1 MAVKGLDI
9 FKMTPK
15 KNCKECGF
23 PTCMAFSMKVAAGT
37 AEVGACPYI
46 SDENKASLS
55 EATAPPMKSI
65 KIGKGATEAT
75 LGGETVMFRHEK
87 TYVSKPL
94 FAAAVSDVDSPEKI
108 DKIFQDLKD
117 VYYDRI
123 GEDMFAEVVSVRFV
137 EDVNRFVELLN
148 KVKEIGRIPM
158 AVTENK
164 EAAEAAA
171 PILAETGGILVAA
184 NKENAAEMAA
194 LAQANDIVLGVSG
207 ASIEDL
213 HDAVEAVEK
222 AGWKKLIL
230 NVGTKSIKEAYR
242 NAVDIRAAALKGED
256 RTFGYPSVVFVN
268 ELADGN
274 EQMEVALASMFVLRY
289 GSIIVMTDVDYAK
302 ALPLFGL
309 RQNIY
314 TDPQKPMRVEPKI
327 YEFNKADDESPVLV
341 TVDFALSY
349 FVISGE
355 IERSKV
361 PSYLIIPDAGGY
373 SVLTAWAAG
382 KFGSSTIADF
392 VQSSGI
398 AEKTKS
404 RKLILPGKVAVLQGD
419 VQEKLPDWEVI
430 VGPTEA
436 LQVPKFLRELTGI
449 A

>member
-23 PTCMAFSMKVAAGT
+23 PTCMAFSMKVAAGS
-37 AEVGACPYI
+37 ADISACPHI
-46 SDENKASLS
+46 SDDNKAKLS
-55 EATAPPMKSI
+55 EATAPPMKTI
-65 KIGKGATEAT
+65 TIGKGATET
-75 LGGETVMFRHEK
+75 KIGGETVMFRHEK
-87 TYVSKPL
+87 TYVHKSL
-94 FAAAVSDVDSPEKI
+94 FAAAVNDQETPAAVDKV
-108 DKIFQDLKD
+108 FADLET
-117 VYYDRI
+117 VHYDRI

-137 EDVNRFVELLN
+137 EDLDRFVELLN
-148 KVKEIGRIPM
+148 RVKEIGRIPM
-158 AVTENK
+158 AVASDK
-164 EAAEAAA
+164 AAAEAAA
-171 PILAETGGILVAA
+171 PILAETGGILVGA

-194 LAQANDIVLGVSG
+194 LAAANKIVLGVSG
-207 ASIEDL
+207 ESIEDL

-222 AGWKKLIL
+222 AGWKELIL

-242 NAVDIRAAALKGED
+242 NAVDIRTAALKGDD

-274 EQMEVALASMFVLRY
+274 DQMEVALASMFVLRY
-289 GSIIVMTDVDYAK
+289 GSIIVMNDVDYAK

-309 RQNIY
+309 RQNIF
-314 TDPQKPMRVEPKI
+314 TDPQKPMRVETKI
-327 YEFNKADDESPVLV
+327 YEFNKPDKDAPVLV

-382 KFGSSTIADF
+382 KFGAGTIADAIKN
-392 VQSSGI
+392 SDI
-398 AEKTKS
+398 ASRTNNKT
-404 RKLILPGKVAVLQGD
+404 LILPGKVAVLQGD
-419 VQEKLPDWEVI
+419 VQEKLPDWKVV

-436 LQVPKFLRELTGI
+436 LQVPKFLRELTGV

>member
-94 FAAAVSDVDSPEKI
+94 FAAAVSDADSPEKI

-148 KVKEIGRIPM
+148 RVKEIGRIPM

-171 PILAETGGILVAA
+171 PILAETGGIC
-184 NKENAAEMAA
+184 
-194 LAQANDIVLGVSG
+194 
-207 ASIEDL
+207 
-213 HDAVEAVEK
+213 
-222 AGWKKLIL
+222 
-230 NVGTKSIKEAYR
+230 
-242 NAVDIRAAALKGED
+242 
-256 RTFGYPSVVFVN
+256 
-268 ELADGN
+268 
-274 EQMEVALASMFVLRY
+274 
-289 GSIIVMTDVDYAK
+289 
-302 ALPLFGL
+302 
-309 RQNIY
+309 
-314 TDPQKPMRVEPKI
+314 
-327 YEFNKADDESPVLV
+327 
-341 TVDFALSY
+341 
-349 FVISGE
+349 
-355 IERSKV
+355 
-361 PSYLIIPDAGGY
+361 
-373 SVLTAWAAG
+373 
-382 KFGSSTIADF
+382 
-392 VQSSGI
+392 
-398 AEKTKS
+398 
-404 RKLILPGKVAVLQGD
+404 
-419 VQEKLPDWEVI
+419 
-430 VGPTEA
+430 
-436 LQVPKFLRELTGI
+436 
-449 A
+449 